1 MWGQY
6 IINTFC
12 IYSSYTHHHILI
24 QNIHFLCI
32 SIFKVYGRFL
42 YYKCTLKNK
51 GASGCHIRPF
61 LSTWVHKEP
70 LTSEESFCFTKG
82 YLWWKKVLQIIKK
95 QGRYGSLMNIW
106 LVHWGTKNCY
116 YMASLWITFELLL
129 FLNVVTFIFFYWES
143 YKQILVHI
151 HAWCPKIAQFN
162 RLLKMF

>member
-70 LTSEESFCFTKG
+70 LTSEETFCFTKG
-82 YLWWKKVLQIIKK
+82 YLWLKKVLQIIKK
-95 QGRYGSLMNIW
+95 ARKIWFFNEHLTGSLGNQ
-106 LVHWGTKNCY
+106 K
-116 YMASLWITFELLL
+116 LLL
-129 FLNVVTFIFFYWES
+129 YGIIVNNFWTTFIFKCGNFYFFLLRKLQANFSS
-143 YKQILVHI
+143 YSCMVSQNSTV
-151 HAWCPKIAQFN
+151 
-162 RLLKMF
+162 